1 MTCAS
6 RTEIHQNLI
15 LKVDLLVKNWL
26 ENVTMTKLVLL
37 KHFTPS
43 PHLTRILVPG
53 KKVCYAKTVL
63 VETPFIYIVYIIYGT
78 YLLTTKKYNPS
89 SVENIKG

>member
-6 RTEIHQNLI
+6 RTEIHQNWI

-37 KHFTPS
+37 KHFITEKVS
-43 PHLTRILVPG
+43 LIN
-53 KKVCYAKTVL
+53 KKM
-63 VETPFIYIVYIIYGT
+63 
-78 YLLTTKKYNPS
+78 
-89 SVENIKG
+89 IKLFVSYCVSKHISIKIHI

>member
-26 ENVTMTKLVLL
+26 ENVTTTKLVLL
-37 KHFTPS
+37 KYFITGVPYFKKNDQNFLSAIVSVNTFLLKYIFDKFKTFSKKLLFCFTVFF
-43 PHLTRILVPG
+43 I
-53 KKVCYAKTVL
+53 KVWSC
-63 VETPFIYIVYIIYGT
+63 
-78 YLLTTKKYNPS
+78 
-89 SVENIKG
+89 